1 MTAQQ
6 IAILFKFKFNS
17 HFAHY
22 IKSNYA
28 YITIDL
34 WL

>member
-1 MTAQQ
+1 MTTQQ
-6 IAILFKFKFNS
+6 IVMLFKFNS

-28 YITIDL
+28 SITIDL